1 MGPCYKRYV
10 NSLPTLTSGI
20 KGNSCLWH
28 NRVLW
33 GCKLICLSRRVD
45 FLTNVPE
52 ILAVFHTH
60 IACLSQVGIT
70 PKPKPWLKQPK
81 FLVGHEKMRQYRCD
95 FRFITYPAPCQYSWW
110 TSWAPFFVLTQW
122 KLRNQS
128 YEADILYYSTRC
140 GGITSPTTHT
150 KGYWQ
155 CAGIS
160 EIYKYSFHF
169 P

>member
-1 MGPCYKRYV
+1 MGPCYKCYV

-33 GCKLICLSRRVD
+33 GCKLICLSRRVN

-52 ILAVFHTH
+52 ILVVFHTH

-110 TSWAPFFVLTQW
+110 TTWAILCADAVKTPKP
-122 KLRNQS
+122 KLSSRYSLLQHRVWW
-128 YEADILYYSTRC
+128 DHFTYY
-140 GGITSPTTHT
+140 THQ
-150 KGYWQ
+150 GLLAECWY
-155 CAGIS
+155 
-160 EIYKYSFHF
+160 
-169 P
+169 